1 MEISTLAEEDI
12 VIISASGRIDSL
24 TYELLLAALSDQIHA
39 GAKSLVV
46 DLGGVEYTSSA
57 GLRAILIAQ
66 QEARRAGGD
75 LRLAAVQPNVLKVL
89 KLSGFTSIFKIF
101 DTVDAAVSSFAAEG

>member
-1 MEISTLAEEDI
+1 MEISTVIANDVSI
-12 VIISASGRIDSL
+12 VSASGRIDSL

-57 GLRAILIAQ
+57 GLRAILTAQ
-66 QEARRAGGD
+66 QEVRRAGGD

-89 KLSGFTSIFKIF
+89 KLSGFNTIFKIY
-101 DTVDAAVSSFAAEG
+101 DTVGAAAASFAAEG